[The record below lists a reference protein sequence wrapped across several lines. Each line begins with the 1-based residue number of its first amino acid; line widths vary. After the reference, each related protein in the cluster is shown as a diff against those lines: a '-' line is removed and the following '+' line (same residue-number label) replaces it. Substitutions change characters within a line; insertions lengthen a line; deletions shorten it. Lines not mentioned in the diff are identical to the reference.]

1 MQNLPAETGATIC
14 TICPVG
20 CTLKVTG
27 EADGQLKVEGN
38 SCRRGRAYAIKE
50 FTSPERTLTSI
61 MAAGDG
67 TMVPVK
73 TDKPIPKEKIS
84 ECMKIIN
91 EKTLM
96 LPISL
101 GNIIIEKI
109 GGTEAN
115 LICTRSFI
123 NK

>member
-1 MQNLPAETGATIC
+1 MKRSLLN
-14 TICPVG
+14 
-20 CTLKVTG
+20 
-27 EADGQLKVEGN
+27 N
-38 SCRRGRAYAIKE
+38 CRRGRAYAIKE

-61 MAAGDG
+61 MAAVDG